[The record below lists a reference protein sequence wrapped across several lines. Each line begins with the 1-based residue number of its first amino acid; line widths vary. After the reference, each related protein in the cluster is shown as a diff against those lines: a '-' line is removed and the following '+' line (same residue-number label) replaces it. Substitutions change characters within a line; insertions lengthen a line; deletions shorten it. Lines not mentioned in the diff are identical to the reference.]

1 MASSKQSGCGCS
13 SASSAVS
20 RTNGNAQFLQ
30 DAIPACTQ
38 EVTAEVC
45 AQATVTLTPR
55 VQAEKPIVTCINGP
69 LVNTSC
75 IDVPGFEPLN
85 NNGTCT
91 FTVSQVICVTIP
103 LDFSVDVDAVPSGGA
118 CGEVVAG
125 DICPSALNG

>member
-1 MASSKQSGCGCS
+1 MTSTNQSGCGCGGTT
-13 SASSAVS
+13 AAN
-20 RTNGNAQFLQ
+20 RLNGNAQLLQ
-30 DAIPACTQ
+30 DVIPACTQ

-55 VQAEKPIVTCINGP
+55 VQSLTPVVTCINGP

-75 IDVPGFEPLN
+75 TDVPGFTPLN
-85 NNGTCT
+85 NNGSCT

-118 CGEVVAG
+118 CGGVVAG
-125 DICPSALNG
+125 DVCPSVVNGG